1 MTTDTRLSALDSV
14 LDEAVARTTTERSVV
29 GRVADAVQGSASG
42 VVGRVV
48 DAVRSG
54 PSESD
59 TSRLGNDLFAVVD
72 ALESSPS
79 LRRAVTDP
87 GTPEQNR
94 QQLVSAVLDGKVSKT
109 AVDIVAEGAA
119 MRWAGGRTFA
129 AALERQGARATLMA
143 AENADQ
149 LENTE
154 DELFRFARLV
164 DGNPGLRNALA
175 DRSVR
180 LAHRQEL
187 VGSLLA
193 GKTSDATIALAKR
206 AVAARERTFGQT
218 IEGYVTLAAAQKN
231 RIVATVR
238 VATPL
243 TDEQRERLQRT
254 LRNQVGRDV
263 AIQEVIDENVVGGV
277 RVELGDEVIEGTV
290 ASRLH
295 DVRRLFS

>member
-14 LDEAVARTTTERSVV
+14 LDEALA
-29 GRVADAVQGSASG
+29 QGTSKHG

-48 DAVRSG
+48 DAVQRG
-54 PSESD
+54 LAESD
-59 TSRLGNDLFAVVD
+59 ASRLGGDLFAVVD

-87 GTPEQNR
+87 GTPERNR
-94 QQLVSAVLDGKVSKT
+94 QQLVHAVLDGKVSDI
-109 AVDIVAEGAA
+109 AVNIVAEGAA

-129 AALERQGARATLMA
+129 AALERQGVRATLMA
-143 AENADQ
+143 AENTDQ

-164 DGNPGLRNALA
+164 AGNPGLRNALA
-175 DRSVR
+175 GRSVS

-187 VGSLLA
+187 VESLLA
-193 GKTSDATIALAKR
+193 GKVSEATIALAKR
-206 AVAARERTFGQT
+206 AVAARERTFDQT

-238 VATPL
+238 VAKPL

-263 AIQEVIDENVVGGV
+263 AIQEVIDEHVVGGV
-277 RVELGDEVIEGTV
+277 QVELGDEVIEGTV